1 LRTKLTLLP
10 RPAARVALL
19 TLLALLALAAPAM
32 AESCT
37 LGVDTPRYAD
47 RPPSAC
53 SYLDAPAFPSGQV
66 TNGPDG
72 AAWFIAQD
80 GGGYHLMRRAGGSV
94 VLGPVLP
101 LPEAPTGIVTSAAP
115 DNGIYV
121 VAGSTVVRVRGVSV
135 DTFRLPNRAASYP
148 AGTTRLTQMVAA
160 LGRVWIPAAG
170 SVIGLAPDG
179 STLVWSTPGL
189 APAGGLASG
198 NDGSLWFSAGGAVGK
213 LAPNGAL
220 ARFGASP
227 LADGPVAAARPPE
240 SDIWYGSRSS
250 RALVRLTQAGALQSY
265 GVYAAPTDLRSIER
279 YAIWGALSEGTRNYL
294 VRITTRYFRG
304 GRPFGVRCDIAA
316 PIACGVGLRAMLSGE
331 RPQFYVYGS
340 TAQLAFATGDG
351 TLNFAAGARLGQNI
365 PFRGL
370 LACPRLGAVVGSF
383 RASACRTT
391 TRWDGFVTNRPVAYA
406 RVSCLRLTFRF
417 CGGSLRLYY
426 GGRLIGTST
435 YAVQGYDNPQVRI
448 PVSKATLNM
457 IKARHSIVATASVS
471 SFDQGGL
478 TRFARYSILLYPGAR
493 DRTP

>member
-1 LRTKLTLLP
+1 MRTNLNLLP
-10 RPAARVALL
+10 RPLARVARL
-19 TLLALLALAAPAM
+19 TVLVLLALAAPAM

-53 SYLDAPAFPSGQV
+53 SYLDSPAFPSGQV
-66 TNGPDG
+66 TEGPDR

-80 GGGYHLMRRAGGSV
+80 RNGFHLMRRAGGSV
-94 VLGPVLP
+94 VLGPTLP
-101 LPEAPTGIVTSAAP
+101 VPEPPTGLVTGP
-115 DNGIYV
+115 DAGIYV
-121 VAGSTVVRVRGVSV
+121 IAGSTVVRVRGVSV

-148 AGTTRLTQMVAA
+148 AGTTRLTQVVNA

-179 STLVWSTPGL
+179 STLVWSTRGL
-189 APAGGLASG
+189 GPAGGLAQG

-213 LAPNGAL
+213 LSPSGVL
-220 ARFGASP
+220 ASFAASP
-227 LADGPVAAARPPE
+227 LADGPVAAAKAPE

-250 RALVRLTQAGALQSY
+250 RSLVRLTQTGALQSY
-265 GVYAAPTDLRSIER
+265 GLYAAPTDLRTIER
-279 YAIWGALSEGTRNYL
+279 YAIWGALSEGTRSYL
-294 VRITTRYFRG
+294 VRITTRYFRR
-304 GRPFGVRCDIAA
+304 GRPYGVRCDIRA
-316 PIACGVGLRAMLSGE
+316 PIACGFGLRAMLSGE
-331 RPQFYVYGS
+331 RPQFYLYGS
-340 TAQLAFATGDG
+340 TAQLAFATADG

-370 LACPRLGAVVGSF
+370 LPCPRLGGVVGRF

-435 YAVQGYDNPQVRI
+435 FAIQGYDNPQVRI
-448 PVSKATLNM
+448 PVSRATLNL

-478 TRFARYSILLYPGAR
+478 TRFARYSILLYPGTR